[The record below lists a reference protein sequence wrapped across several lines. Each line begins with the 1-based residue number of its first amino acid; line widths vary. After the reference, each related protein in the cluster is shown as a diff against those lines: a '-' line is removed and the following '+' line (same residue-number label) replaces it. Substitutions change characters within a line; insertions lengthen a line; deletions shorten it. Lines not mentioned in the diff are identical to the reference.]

1 MMNLSKQTERIIN
14 ACHSMTDCDIQR
26 SWNLLA
32 GRAQWQIIRE
42 TAIAKHFVE
51 ALRFYAERY
60 DGEFIWW

>member
-1 MMNLSKQTERIIN
+1 MKLTRQVERIIN
-14 ACHSMTDCDIQR
+14 ACHSMTDCDLQR

-51 ALRFYAERY
+51 ALNFYMERY
-60 DGEFIWW
+60 DGQFIWW